1 MGLCCESEKNIEK
14 EGVYENMPNYLNF
27 EGIKIIENQKI
38 NSICKII
45 NGKKVKGTGFLV
57 LIPNPD
63 RLHPLPVL
71 ITCNHV
77 INGNENEIK
86 LIFNDKI
93 EKILKL
99 NNTRKIYT
107 NEKKDVTIIE
117 IKKEDNYNI
126 NNFLEIDYDIFENI
140 NLNDKFKSIYII
152 HFPFGNESSLSI
164 GLIEKIEDD
173 II

>member
-1 MGLCCESEKNIEK
+1 MGLCCESDKNKEANFPANSNQNINPNPNINQNNNSPFIK
-14 EGVYENMPNYLNF
+14 EGVYPNMNKYINF
-27 EGIKIIENQKI
+27 EGLKIIENQKI

-45 NGKKVKGTGFLV
+45 NGKKVIGTGFLV

-63 RLHPLPVL
+63 RLNQLPVL

-99 NNTRKIYT
+99 NNSRKIYT
-107 NEKKDVTIIE
+107 NEKKRCNNNRN
-117 IKKEDNYNI
+117 KKRR
-126 NNFLEIDYDIFENI
+126 
-140 NLNDKFKSIYII
+140 
-152 HFPFGNESSLSI
+152 
-164 GLIEKIEDD
+164 
-173 II
+173 